1 MWNSLNSSYEA
12 LAQPTGEVVV
22 EKAIIVVETF
32 NSLPLIGANDLIYK
46 VNDTQTLYIWNN
58 LESIY
63 EEVAAEGSPEEEPV
77 GGIIVVENFESLP
90 EIGANDSLYKI
101 NSTQKLYIWNTL
113 LNLYQELG

>member
-1 MWNSLNSSYEA
+1 MWNSLNSSYET
-12 LAQPTGEVVV
+12 LIRPTGEVVV

-58 LESIY
+58 LENIY
-63 EEVAAEGSPEEEPV
+63 EEVAAEGKPEDVPV
-77 GGIIVVENFESLP
+77 GSIVVVENFESLP

-101 NSTQKLYIWNTL
+101 NSTQKIYIWNSL
-113 LNLYQELG
+113 LNVY